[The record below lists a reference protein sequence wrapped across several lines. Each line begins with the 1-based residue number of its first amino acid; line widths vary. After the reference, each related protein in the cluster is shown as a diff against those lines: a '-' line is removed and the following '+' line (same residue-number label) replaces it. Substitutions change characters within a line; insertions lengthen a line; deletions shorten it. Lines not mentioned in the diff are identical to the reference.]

1 VRTCKVMRELTLDP
15 LSGAMAFQLLTFYSD
30 EIHMPTDPINRRLLA
45 ALQADSR
52 ISVADLGAKVGL
64 SASACHRRV
73 KLLEAAGVI
82 IGYGA
87 RVDPRRLGYGME
99 FFIQVA
105 LKSQADKMLDAFER
119 AVVASPEIL
128 ECHLMAGGTDY
139 HLRIVARDATD
150 FERIHRE
157 VLAKLPNVARLESH
171 LAIRAVRPWRGYP
184 VG

>member
-1 VRTCKVMRELTLDP
+1 
-15 LSGAMAFQLLTFYSD
+15 MAQ
-30 EIHMPTDPINRRLLA
+30 DPINRRLLA
-45 ALQADSR
+45 ALQTDSR

-73 KLLEAAGVI
+73 KQLEEEGVI
-82 IGYGA
+82 AGYGA
-87 RVDPRRLGYGME
+87 RLDPTRLGYGLE

-105 LKSQADKMLDAFER
+105 LKSQADKALDAFER
-119 AVVASPEIL
+119 AVRSAPEIL

-139 HLRIVARDATD
+139 HLRIVARDAAD

-171 LAIRAVRPWRGYP
+171 LAIRTVRAWRGYP